1 MFDLELKYLVF
12 DILRFDMKYFFFC
25 VSPFITQNH
34 PRNPYLDTYFSTV
47 WKWQRLDS
55 FEARRACSPE
65 ASKQAGNVVPGVG
78 W

>member
-1 MFDLELKYLVF
+1 MIQLEAITCTSVFLTQILVA
-12 DILRFDMKYFFFC
+12 LRM
-25 VSPFITQNH
+25 
-34 PRNPYLDTYFSTV
+34 V

-55 FEARRACSPE
+55 FEARFCSPE